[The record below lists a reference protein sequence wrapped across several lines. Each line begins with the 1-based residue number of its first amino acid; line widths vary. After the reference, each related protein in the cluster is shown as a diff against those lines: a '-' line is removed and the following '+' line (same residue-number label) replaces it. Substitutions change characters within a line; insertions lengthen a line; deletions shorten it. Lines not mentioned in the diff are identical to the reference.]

1 MGLQYHDEGIAKPK
15 DWLRSFLIHW
25 WRYCIVA
32 LDTNVD
38 SMMLDKGIVIVFKVG
53 YLVLAIQKFP
63 INLNTK
69 FVDVPSIFNLLDLK
83 WNKKWY
89 ESKYMNVGNHPKV
102 QNES

>member
-15 DWLRSFLIHW
+15 DWPRSFLIHW

-38 SMMLDKGIVIVFKVG
+38 SMMLDEGIVIVFKVG
-53 YLVLAIQKFP
+53 FLVLAIQKFP

-69 FVDVPSIFNLLDLK
+69 FVDVPGIFNLLDLK

-89 ESKYMNVGNHPKV
+89 ESKYMNVSNHPKV